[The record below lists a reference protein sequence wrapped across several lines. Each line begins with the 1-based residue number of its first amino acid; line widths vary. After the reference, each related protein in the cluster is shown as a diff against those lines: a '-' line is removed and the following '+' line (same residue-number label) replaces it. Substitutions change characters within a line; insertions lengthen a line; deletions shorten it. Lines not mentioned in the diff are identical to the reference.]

1 MRRLPAI
8 RLLFSVSS
16 VAVMAL
22 CMAETSSA
30 QNRGYDFSERIYKDV
45 TGGDFYIV
53 QNSFFANNVGQRG
66 IVSIGAC
73 SSVDSFAGIPTSGY
87 TRFGVAAVAGNCYVA
102 LTHNDERDHIVFRA
116 DTVTS
121 AGVSIT
127 WKIITSENRGA
138 TLSVTDD
145 ARRGYDFSER
155 AYKSVTGGDLYFA
168 ENSFLANNIGQRG
181 VVSAGACASVDSV
194 VTIPTTGYTRFG
206 VAAVTGNCYIALTHN
221 DERNH
226 IVFRADEVTASGT
239 SITWRIVP
247 SGNRGATLSNQ

>member
-155 AYKSVTGGDLYFA
+155 AYKSVTGVIFTSPRIL
-168 ENSFLANNIGQRG
+168 S
-181 VVSAGACASVDSV
+181 S
-194 VTIPTTGYTRFG
+194 PTTSVSEALSQPALARRSTPLSPFQLRVTRG
-206 VAAVTGNCYIALTHN
+206 SALLPSPATVTS
-221 DERNH
+221 RSH
-226 IVFRADEVTASGT
+226 ITMSETT
-239 SITWRIVP
+239 SSSVP
-247 SGNRGATLSNQ
+247 MR